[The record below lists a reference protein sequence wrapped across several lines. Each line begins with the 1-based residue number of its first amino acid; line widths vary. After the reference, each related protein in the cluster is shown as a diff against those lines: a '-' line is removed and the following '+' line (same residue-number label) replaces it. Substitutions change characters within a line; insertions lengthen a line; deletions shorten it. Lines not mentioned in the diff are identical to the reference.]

1 MKKVRAWPSI
11 QGRLDNVRSQTE
23 GVSLVVISFPF
34 RVGLGQL
41 LVPACSLA
49 FLVLLSAP
57 AGAEDRLARMSDE
70 LRNNE
75 DFRVRTQAALALG
88 AAKDKRAVAALC
100 DGLDDSITTVRAA
113 AAAAL
118 GKLALGG
125 TDCLKTRL
133 ESETNPSVKTVLAK
147 ALEKVKAVGHPAL
160 TKETKYYVAVGPT
173 TDKSGRQGAE
183 VDDLVHA
190 AMAEA
195 AGALDGCIVA
205 PRDEKPSDAK
215 PLVAKWKQVKAF
227 FLWPKVLPPDYANG
241 NLTVRFELSVFTY
254 PGKALKG
261 TIPLKLTMPDVSAT
275 DRESENELIKQAA
288 GSAVERFSTN
298 AERFAQ

>member
-1 MKKVRAWPSI
+1 MISSSFRA
-11 QGRLDNVRSQTE
+11 
-23 GVSLVVISFPF
+23 
-34 RVGLGQL
+34 GLGPL
-41 LVPACSLA
+41 ALPACSLA
-49 FLVLLSAP
+49 FLVLLSGP
-57 AGAEDRLARMSDE
+57 AGAQDRLARMSDE

-88 AAKDKRAVAALC
+88 SAKDKRAVAPLC

-133 ESETNPSVKTVLAK
+133 ESETNPSVKTVIAK
-147 ALEKVKAVGHPAL
+147 ALEKVKAVGHPVING
-160 TKETKYYVAVGPT
+160 ETKYYVAVGPT

-195 AGALDGCIVA
+195 AGSLDGCIVA
-205 PRDEKPSDAK
+205 PRDEKPADAK
-215 PLVAKWKQVKAF
+215 PLVAKWKQLKSF

-261 TIPLKLTMPDVSAT
+261 TIPLKLTMPDVRAA